1 MQASI
6 DANDEKMKK
15 IYYEFTDMK
24 SEMTDIKTYLK
35 HVLVQNQNSSPDHMD
50 SLKDQ
55 DINYEVPDNKKAP
68 PLEGRNPKKMV
79 ACGLSNMRSSHQNSM
94 NSSSI
99 HNSSKHFYGHQE
111 LLQPHKICV

>member
-15 IYYEFTDMK
+15 IDYEFTDMK

-55 DINYEVPDNKKAP
+55 DHTTMVLANKKDP
-68 PLEGRNPKKMV
+68 PLDGGHYTKLV
-79 ACGLSNMRSSHQNSM
+79 ACGR
-94 NSSSI
+94 
-99 HNSSKHFYGHQE
+99 
-111 LLQPHKICV
+111 

>member
-15 IYYEFTDMK
+15 IDYEFTDMK

-68 PLEGRNPKKMV
+68 PLEGRNPKKNGCMWT
-79 ACGLSNMRSSHQNSM
+79 L
-94 NSSSI
+94 
-99 HNSSKHFYGHQE
+99 KHEIISPKFYE
-111 LLQPHKICV
+111 LLIKI